1 MSSSTTGLI
10 AGLLLALIGAVAG
23 FGWLLLGVL
32 LGGVGYL
39 LGAHLEGRVDLA
51 ALVPGRGRG

>member
-1 MSSSTTGLI
+1 MSSSTTGLV

-39 LGAHLEGRVDLA
+39 VGAHLEGRIDLA
-51 ALVPGRGRG
+51 ALLPGRGRG